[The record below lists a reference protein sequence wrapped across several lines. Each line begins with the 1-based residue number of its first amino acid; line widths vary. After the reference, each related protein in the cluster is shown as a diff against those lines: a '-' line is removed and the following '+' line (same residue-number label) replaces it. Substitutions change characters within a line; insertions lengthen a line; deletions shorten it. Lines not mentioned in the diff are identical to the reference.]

1 MRVLGY
7 KVGTLFTT
15 YLGLPLEAPQIYSS
29 LGFSGGKIL
38 ETTCYFEEIVLFKKG
53 KANSNKKNTFSSV
66 PI

>member
-15 YLGLPLEAPQIYSS
+15 YPGLPLEAPQIYSS
-29 LGFSGGKIL
+29 LRFSGGKIL

-53 KANSNKKNTFSSV
+53 RLTLIKNTFSSV